1 MRRRA
6 PAYLARPVAAREE
19 RRRRVLLLGIGALI
33 LLSTTPVFG
42 HHLARGGEALLQGTD
57 RLGDLC
63 LVALHIVLAPVHE
76 FFHLLL
82 AAGLVYAAWDRSRAW
97 RRMRRTLAPLDAAH
111 PRKGDAFWTAALAA
125 GVDPARLRVVE
136 GLPNPAF
143 TAGWLLPRVYV
154 ARELAGRLSAAELTA
169 VLAHEGAHVARR
181 DPLRLSLL
189 RVLGRTL
196 FWIPALARLA
206 DDVADEAEVAADDR
220 AAGDQPLVL
229 AAAILAVAQS
239 VPRDGAPGGLP
250 DARLAGGVGFTCHD
264 ILERRIRRLVGEDAA
279 VRTHVTR
286 RSLGGAAAALALVWT
301 SGLLM
306 AHPLA
311 AGSGHAHAMTAGAQQ
326 GARGSTP
333 AECAHHAG
341 PAILHVFCP
350 GLSFG
355 ATRHPCPHF
364 ASMSM

>member
-1 MRRRA
+1 MRRCV

-19 RRRRVLLLGIGALI
+19 RRRRALLLGIGALL

-42 HHLARGGEALLQGTD
+42 HHLAHGGEALLRGTD
-57 RLGDLC
+57 RIGDLC

-82 AAGLVYAAWDRSRAW
+82 AAGLVFAAWDGSRAW
-97 RRMRRTLAPLDAAH
+97 RRMRRTLAPLDVAH
-111 PRKGDAFWTAALAA
+111 PRQGDAFWTAARAA
-125 GVDPARLRVVE
+125 ELDPARLRVVY

-143 TAGWLLPRVYV
+143 TAGWLRPRVYV
-154 ARELAGRLSAAELTA
+154 ARELADRLSAAELTA
-169 VLAHEGAHVARR
+169 VLAHEGAHVVRR

-189 RVLGRTL
+189 RVFGRTL

-206 DDVADEAEVAADDR
+206 DDVADEAEVEADDR

-229 AAAILAVAQS
+229 ASAILAVAQWM
-239 VPRDGAPGGLP
+239 PRDAASGRLVE
-250 DARLAGGVGFTCHD
+250 ARLAGAVGFTCHD
-264 ILERRIRRLVGEDAA
+264 MLERRIRRLAGEDTA

-311 AGSGHAHAMTAGAQQ
+311 AESEHMHGVTAAAQHEPQHSG
-326 GARGSTP
+326 P

-341 PAILHVFCP
+341 PAILHIFCP
-350 GLSFG
+350 GLSLG
-355 ATRHPCPHF
+355 AAHHPCPHF
-364 ASMSM
+364 AAMRM